1 MDDQNTTGCCAVIPA
16 RGGSKGIV
24 GKNLRV
30 VGGKPLIVHTI
41 LAAHGAARVDRVV
54 VSTDDPAIAQV
65 SQAHGAEIVWRPKE
79 LANDTASSEV
89 ALLHALDSLAAES
102 GYRPEYL
109 AFLQCTSPLTL
120 PEDIDGTL
128 RLLVEEGADT
138 ALAVA
143 RFHYFLWRLGPD
155 GAIGINHDKRVRP
168 RRQDRE
174 PEFLETGSVYALR
187 VAGFRAA
194 RHRFFG
200 KTALY
205 EVPGERVCEIDESVD
220 LEVAEVLLRARTRGK
235 ELQLLPR
242 PIEALIMDF
251 DGVLTDNSVTVDQT
265 GCESVTCDRSDGLGL
280 SALRQL
286 GLRMLVLSKEQN
298 PVVKAR
304 CAKLQIP
311 CHHGVDD
318 KLPQLLRYC
327 AEHGIAIE
335 RCIYVGN
342 DTNDI
347 ECLSAVGC
355 GVAVADAHP
364 EAKRH
369 ARLVL
374 RSAGGRGALR
384 ELCDLILA
392 QRADLTAAPQA
403 TAEARGVKPSQ
414 QDQTS

>member
-1 MDDQNTTGCCAVIPA
+1 MIPA

-30 VGGKPLIVHTI
+30 VGGKPLIAHTI
-41 LAAHGAARVDRVV
+41 LAARSAERVDRVV

-65 SQAHGAEIVWRPKE
+65 SQAYGAEIVWRPPE

-89 ALLHALDSLAAES
+89 ALLHALDTLAAHS
-102 GYRPEYL
+102 DYQPEFL

-120 PEDIDGTL
+120 AEDIDGTL
-128 RLLVEEGADT
+128 ALLVEQAADS

-143 RFHYFLWRLGPD
+143 RFHYFLWRI
-155 GAIGINHDKRVRP
+155 GAEGGLGINHDKRVRP

-174 PEFLETGSVYALR
+174 PEFLETGAVYAMR

-200 KTALY
+200 RTLLY
-205 EVPGERVCEIDESVD
+205 EMPAERVCEIDESVD

-235 ELQLLPR
+235 ELKLLPR
-242 PIEALIMDF
+242 PIEALVMDF
-251 DGVLTDNSVTVDQT
+251 DGVLTDNSVHVDQS
-265 GCESVTCDRSDGLGL
+265 GGESVTCDRSDGLGL

-311 CHHGVDD
+311 CQHGIDD
-318 KLPQLLRYC
+318 KLSQLRRFC
-327 AEHGIAIE
+327 AEHGIALE
-335 RCIYVGN
+335 HCIYVGN

-347 ECLSAVGC
+347 ECLAAVGC

-369 ARLVL
+369 ASLVL
-374 RSAGGRGALR
+374 KNAGGRGAIR
-384 ELCDLILA
+384 ELCDMILA
-392 QRADLTAAPQA
+392 QRGDPAVMSAQA
-403 TAEARGVKPSQ
+403 GVQPSQ
-414 QDQTS
+414 QDKSS